1 MIRGEAISCKGV
13 GLLSGMVPPGA
24 LVPNRAKAGRH
35 FFSVPVVL
43 LFPSLPLVRR
53 DSQYHSSSEGE
64 DTMSNRTAILLITC
78 QDQQGLVARV
88 SGFIHD
94 FGGNIIDSD
103 HHTDRETGDFLMRT
117 VFDLEGF
124 QVPVEDMETA
134 FRPIAKIHQMN
145 FQFHVSAR
153 KPKVGILVSQYDHC
167 LVDVLQRFRRG
178 ELAIDVPVIV
188 SNHQT
193 AEWWAQAF
201 DIPFS
206 YLPVSPGEKFKQ
218 EQQVLDVLHTAEV
231 ELVVMARYMQIL
243 TESFLQQ
250 VGCPIINI
258 HHSFLPAFVGAKPY
272 HQAYD
277 RGVKIIGAT
286 AHYATPDL
294 DEGPIIDQDV
304 VRVGHRD
311 TVQDL
316 IRKGRDLEVMVFAR
330 AIRLHVERRILVY
343 GRKTVVFD

>member
-1 MIRGEAISCKGV
+1 MA
-13 GLLSGMVPPGA
+13 
-24 LVPNRAKAGRH
+24 
-35 FFSVPVVL
+35 
-43 LFPSLPLVRR
+43 
-53 DSQYHSSSEGE
+53 
-64 DTMSNRTAILLITC
+64 NRTAILLITC
-78 QDQQGLVARV
+78 KDQKGLVARV

-103 HHTDRETGDFLMRT
+103 HHTDQETGDFLMRT

-124 QVPVEDMETA
+124 QVPPEEIETA
-134 FRPIAKIHQMN
+134 FRPIAKIHGMN
-145 FQFHVSAR
+145 FQFHVSDL

-178 ELAIDVPVIV
+178 ELDVEIPVIL

-193 AEWWAQAF
+193 AEWWAKAF
-201 DIPFS
+201 EIPFKWF
-206 YLPVSPGEKFKQ
+206 PVSPGEKAKQ
-218 EQQVLDVLHTAEV
+218 ERQVLDALHAAGV
-231 ELVVMARYMQIL
+231 DLVVMARYMQIL
-243 TESFLQQ
+243 TEHFLRE
-250 VGCPIINI
+250 VGCPVINI
-258 HHSFLPAFVGAKPY
+258 HHSFLPAFIGAKPY

-286 AHYATPDL
+286 AHYATADL
-294 DEGPIIDQDV
+294 DEGPIIEQDV

-330 AIRLHVERRILVY
+330 AIRLHIEHRVLVY